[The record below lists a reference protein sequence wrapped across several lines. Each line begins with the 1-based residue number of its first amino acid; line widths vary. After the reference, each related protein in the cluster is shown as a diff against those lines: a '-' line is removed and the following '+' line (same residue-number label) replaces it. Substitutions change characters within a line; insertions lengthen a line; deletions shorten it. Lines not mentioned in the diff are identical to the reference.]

1 MKEILPHTVREEQ
14 RGLNREIITVV
25 TTVDAQHLLQK
36 NWKSVDS
43 YLNAL

>member
-25 TTVDAQHLLQK
+25 TTVDA
-36 NWKSVDS
+36 STS
-43 YLNAL
+43 YRRTGRVLIPI